1 MLEEVLAA
9 ADNVRRN
16 GLDREKFERLKNAT
30 LGSLIF
36 GLEEF
41 ESLAVDLAGSAF
53 YNYNVMD
60 TFTQRADVSMEEC
73 EAFIAE
79 NLTAEKLAMSVVVP
93 GGA

>member
-1 MLEEVLAA
+1 M
-9 ADNVRRN
+9 
-16 GLDREKFERLKNAT
+16 
-30 LGSLIF
+30 
-36 GLEEF
+36 
-41 ESLAVDLAGSAF
+41 DLAGSAF